1 MYSFSEKH
9 YTFVIVPPNS
19 STLIKGWH
27 LSNEQ
32 TQEFKVTE
40 FPASASAK
48 LKLAPSETTG
58 TICAAFSAAWT
69 SDANKPK
76 DESTTRGLATG
87 FGDVIDQKFVEVKRF
102 IGNMRE
108 AIVVRYTR

>member
-1 MYSFSEKH
+1 
-9 YTFVIVPPNS
+9 
-19 STLIKGWH
+19 
-27 LSNEQ
+27 
-32 TQEFKVTE
+32 
-40 FPASASAK
+40 

-69 SDANKPK
+69 GDANKPK